1 MERKNL
7 IRSVLTVIGR
17 SGRFNPA
24 ASRRGIRL
32 APLLLVAVML
42 AAAAV
47 LAETS
52 NPPRTA
58 HAHGGDDHTHF
69 DCSGGCPT
77 YDDVQE
83 RTVWSATLTAG
94 TLDRSL
100 QAYGYSS
107 AQLIGSLS
115 DTTFSYGGTN
125 YTTDQVDVV
134 ILE

>member
-1 MERKNL
+1 MQRKNL
-7 IRSVLTVIGR
+7 IGTALAVMGPS
-17 SGRFNPA
+17 NPA
-24 ASRRGIRL
+24 TYHRIIRFV
-32 APLLLVAVML
+32 PLLLAAV
-42 AAAAV
+42 AV

-52 NPPRTA
+52 NPARTA
-58 HAHGGDDHTHF
+58 HAPGGDDHTHF